1 MATSFE
7 EIYCLN
13 AVIKNDQRLYNK
25 PLYAIYSLNWKYLQM
40 AISLFQYDCRKN
52 LYDNV
57 PFSLTEYSFTGD
69 GINNIFKLEPAPKN
83 IDTIDFYISKQIDC
97 NSPEVQIKNF
107 IWDEINS
114 TITLVDI
121 TPEIGSIIRINTYE
135 IGQFNQDLDY
145 DEKRI
150 LAEAM
155 NIFYY
160 EEYMTNSK
168 VLNFATYG
176 GSIKM
181 HSQAEQEKVL
191 IEAYR
196 TTKREVEGD
205 INKYTFKTAPHLL
218 YGLGARTSCYHQLVS
233 QRNNHVSEP

>member
-25 PLYAIYSLNWKYLQM
+25 PTYMIYSLNWKYLQL
-40 AISLFQYDCRKN
+40 AIALFQYDCRKN
-52 LYDNV
+52 LYDFV
-57 PFSLTEYSFTGD
+57 PFSLTSYSFIGD
-69 GINNIFKLEPAPKN
+69 SVNNIFKLDPAPDYTMDTNFYITKQLDCEKPVLQETSYTWDDIN
-83 IDTIDFYISKQIDC
+83 DTIILD
-97 NSPEVQIKNF
+97 
-107 IWDEINS
+107 
-114 TITLVDI
+114 DI
-121 TPEIGSIIRINTYE
+121 PEIGSTVTIYAYE
-135 IGQFNQDLDY
+135 VGQFNEDLDF

-155 NIFYY
+155 NIFYF

-181 HSQAEQEKVL
+181 HSQAEQLKTVTA
-191 IEAYR
+191 AYQAS
-196 TTKREVEGD
+196 KREVEGD
-205 INKYTFKTAPHLL
+205 ISKYTYKTAPFGLG
-218 YGLGARTSCYHQLVS
+218 GLGARTTCYYPLMCHRRPTVCKK
-233 QRNNHVSEP
+233 

>member
-1 MATSFE
+1 MATGFD

-40 AISLFQYDCRKN
+40 AISMFQYDCKKD

-57 PFSLTEYSFTGD
+57 PFSLTEYSFIGD
-69 GINNIFKLEPAPKN
+69 GSNNIFKLDPAPEITDAN
-83 IDTIDFYISKQIDC
+83 FYITKQVSC
-97 NSPEVQIKNF
+97 GQPEIRITDY
-107 IWDEINS
+107 IWDDINS
-114 TITLVDI
+114 TITLTE
-121 TPEIGSIIRINTYE
+121 TPEIGTSININVYE
-135 IGQFNQDLDY
+135 IGQFNQTLDY

-160 EEYMTNSK
+160 EEYMTNTK

-176 GSIKM
+176 GSVKM
-181 HSQAEQEKVL
+181 HSQAEQEKVVL
-191 IEAYR
+191 EAFR
-196 TTKREVEGD
+196 TAKREVEGD
-205 INKYTFKTAPHLL
+205 INKYTYKTAPHLL
-218 YGLGARTSCYHQLVS
+218 FGLGARTSCYHQLMSRRGKNVLK
-233 QRNNHVSEP
+233 P

>member
-25 PLYAIYSLNWKYLQM
+25 PLYEIYSLNWKYLQM
-40 AISLFQYDCRKN
+40 AISMFQYDCRKN

-69 GINNIFKLEPAPKN
+69 GVNNMFKLDPAPN
-83 IDTIDFYISKQIDC
+83 FTDTINFYISKQIDC
-97 NSPEVQIKNF
+97 SSPEVQITNY
-107 IWDEINS
+107 IWDNENS
-114 TITLVDI
+114 VITLPDN
-121 TPEIGSIIRINTYE
+121 TPEIGSILKINTYE
-135 IGQFNQDLDY
+135 VGQFNQDLDY
-145 DEKRI
+145 NEKRI

-160 EEYMTNSK
+160 EEYMTNTK

-176 GSIKM
+176 GSVKM
-181 HSQAEQEKVL
+181 HSQAEQEKVVL
-191 IEAYR
+191 EAFK
-196 TTKREVEGD
+196 TAKLQVEED

-218 YGLGARTSCYHQLVS
+218 FGLGARTSCYYQLMS
-233 QRNNHVSEP
+233 QRNKNV

>member
-25 PLYAIYSLNWKYLQM
+25 PAYSIYALNWKYLQM
-40 AISLFQYDCRKN
+40 AIAMFQYDCRKN

-69 GINNIFKLEPAPKN
+69 GVNNIFKLEPAPKFTN
-83 IDTIDFYISKQIDC
+83 SIDFNVSKQIDC
-97 NSPEVQIKNF
+97 NTPSVQITDY
-107 IWDEINS
+107 IWDDVNE
-114 TITLVDI
+114 TITLPNI
-121 TPEIGSIIRINTYE
+121 PEIGSVISINTYE
-135 IGQFNQDLDY
+135 VGQFNEDLDY
-145 DEKRI
+145 DEKKI

-160 EEYMTNSK
+160 EEYMTNTK

-181 HSQAEQEKVL
+181 HSQAEQEKVVL
-191 IEAYR
+191 DAFR
-196 TTKREVEGD
+196 TAKREVEGD
-205 INKYTFKTAPHLL
+205 IVRYTYKTAPHLL
-218 YGLGARTSCYHQLVS
+218 YGLGARTSCYHQLML
-233 QRNNHVSEP
+233 QRNKTVSKS